1 MNENLHQRAQK
12 LLAESLVEGIAATD
26 QAWLAQHLRECPDCS
41 HEATATQDLLQAL
54 RGVPVAV
61 PRDLVARTQL
71 RVRLRA
77 QEATNLRAAECFS
90 GSSPLQAGCSACS
103 ARRWSGA
110 VSPGS
115 AAISAYRGWPWK
127 WDSCSGGQCRVACRC
142 CRAISARGRAGF
154 RRSAFAARFEGAAL
168 RLSLAL
174 EGLLLV
180 V

>member
-41 HEATATQDLLQAL
+41 HEATATQELLQAL

-77 QEATNLRAAECFS
+77 QEASESSRSGMLLWVITAAS
-90 GSSPLQAGCSACS
+90 WLLGVLSAPLV
-103 ARRWSGA
+103 W
-110 VSPGS
+110 
-115 AAISAYRGWPWK
+115 RGFAWF
-127 WDSCSGGQCRVACRC
+127 GGHFGVPR
-142 CRAISARGRAGF
+142 
-154 RRSAFAARFEGAAL
+154 
-168 RLSLAL
+168 LAL
-174 EGLLLV
+174 EMGFVLWWTVPALV
-180 V
+180 AAAAVLYQRGVAQGFAGQRLQRDSKAPH